1 MASLCRILSTRC
13 NGTHRLLADARG
25 AIMVEYTVLIGA
37 IALIGSVGLILVGAA
52 VMHNFNFVRGLLLCP
67 LP

>member
-1 MASLCRILSTRC
+1 
-13 NGTHRLLADARG
+13 
-25 AIMVEYTVLIGA
+25 MVEYTVLVGA
-37 IALIGSVGLILVGAA
+37 IALIGSAGLILFGAA